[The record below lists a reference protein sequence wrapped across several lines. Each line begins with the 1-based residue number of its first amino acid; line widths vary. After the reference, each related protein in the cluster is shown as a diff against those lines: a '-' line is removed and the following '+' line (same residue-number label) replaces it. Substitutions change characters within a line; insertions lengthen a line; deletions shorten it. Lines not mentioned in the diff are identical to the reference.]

1 MLRFRV
7 IYKNINFTKFL
18 RLIENGGE
26 IMFTNKNNVGLKISF
41 IIMLIATIVGFE
53 KFIYPSL
60 FNDKSPKTHAIEI
73 GWTINNSSNIS
84 GYELYLNGK
93 KVCAW
98 RDWEKATLENTAS
111 IVSIEMDGTKS
122 MHSHPAYIATYNG
135 KVISKG
141 IVPDTSQP
149 KTEEEIP
156 TSKKDR
162 VFSI

>member
-111 IVSIEMDGTKS
+111 TKS
-122 MHSHPAYIATYNG
+122 TREFYIALPRTNQGAINNSSPHGRFLFYVG
-135 KVISKG
+135 
-141 IVPDTSQP
+141 
-149 KTEEEIP
+149 
-156 TSKKDR
+156 
-162 VFSI
+162 FC